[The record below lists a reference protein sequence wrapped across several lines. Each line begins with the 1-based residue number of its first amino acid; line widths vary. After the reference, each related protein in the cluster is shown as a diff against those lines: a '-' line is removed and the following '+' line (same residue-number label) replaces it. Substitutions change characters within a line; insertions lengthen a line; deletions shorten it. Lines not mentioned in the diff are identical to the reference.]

1 MTRESPLMEVQGIR
15 SFEIPGTGSNAFLW
29 RRTATSRPKT
39 AAFAKKTAVFEINMK
54 HLKVS
59 SKFIFVV
66 EVKLAIVNFDPDSV
80 YGLRAGF
87 QQVLLVSANDKQNFF
102 WKSSFWKS
110 FLTRLSINQI
120 KETRLV
126 ISLFANSVVILA
138 EFLFTWKA
146 WDLSN

>member
-1 MTRESPLMEVQGIR
+1 MHFYGGRPQPQG
-15 SFEIPGTGSNAFLW
+15 
-29 RRTATSRPKT
+29 PKLQHLQ
-39 AAFAKKTAVFEINMK
+39 KKTAVFEINMK

-87 QQVLLVSANDKQNFF
+87 QQVLLVSANDKQNF

>member
-1 MTRESPLMEVQGIR
+1 
-15 SFEIPGTGSNAFLW
+15 
-29 RRTATSRPKT
+29 
-39 AAFAKKTAVFEINMK
+39 MK

-87 QQVLLVSANDKQNFF
+87 QQVLLVSANDKQNF

>member
-29 RRTATSRPKT
+29 RQTATSRPKT